1 MIKYVGIGAA
11 LAILIASIIAVNLKL
26 KNSAQEIEISDLT
39 ARLNQVVAAN
49 KQSDETI
56 RKAIEYYESQ
66 IADYLVALNDERAS
80 HNETRRLISTLE
92 NRVKFQKLE
101 VYASENPAKCLVVR
115 DGDPILDGLNARS
128 H

>member
-1 MIKYVGIGAA
+1 MIKYLGIGAA

-26 KNSAQEIEISDLT
+26 KNSAQEVEIGDLT

-66 IADYLVALNDERAS
+66 IADYLVALNDEREA
-80 HNETRRLISTLE
+80 HNETRKLIAQIES
-92 NRVKFQKLE
+92 
-101 VYASENPAKCLVVR
+101 R
-115 DGDPILDGLNARS
+115 DIDSATSRRMTTPRKTECAITTSGDPILEALNAN
-128 H
+128 